1 MVCMYVCMDDL
12 IVCSHFSLNIPPQGT
27 SIYFSYGKWM
37 SIIHSKPFVANLLW
51 FSTHATAMS
60 RNGEI
65 DHHTVAGPHGIWS
78 PEPQAWQRWRC
89 EAAGE
94 VGLVKRWSGNWDLDW
109 HNLMFIWIFIIVFF
123 FFVGGMM
130 LRTHTH
136 IYIYIH
142 NYAWYLGVFEHGA
155 SSGELIKRL
164 VLWPPWP
171 MFKWLIFGELCF
183 ERQIIINHSCLWA
196 IFHRCVKYPGG
207 LYQYLWTIHDSAI
220 FFIEIEKH
228 EIKVAPVAATDHFHP
243 RLPTWDMP
251 WRTGA
256 LQLDERWCRRLGWC
270 FPP

>member
-1 MVCMYVCMDDL
+1 MLWYVCMYVWMDDL

-109 HNLMFIWIFIIVFF
+109 HNLMFIWIFIVFF
-123 FFVGGMM
+123 LWGEWCYA
-130 LRTHTH
+130 HTH
-136 IYIYIH
+136 IYIYTYTTMRDIWVCLNMGH
-142 NYAWYLGVFEHGA
+142 
-155 SSGELIKRL
+155 L
-164 VLWPPWP
+164 VVNW
-171 MFKWLIFGELCF
+171 
-183 ERQIIINHSCLWA
+183 
-196 IFHRCVKYPGG
+196 
-207 LYQYLWTIHDSAI
+207 
-220 FFIEIEKH
+220 
-228 EIKVAPVAATDHFHP
+228 
-243 RLPTWDMP
+243 
-251 WRTGA
+251 
-256 LQLDERWCRRLGWC
+256 
-270 FPP
+270 